1 MDAWH
6 RDGGGD
12 RLHKLRVPVL
22 VATGAEDIVIPAS
35 NALTL
40 VNAIPGVWLAQFKGG
55 GHAFMAQYPQPL
67 SDLIN
72 KFLAL

>member
-1 MDAWH
+1 MPLH
-6 RDGGGD
+6 GD
-12 RLHKLRVPVL
+12 PKCTI
-22 VATGAEDIVIPAS
+22 AFTEA

-40 VNAIPGVWLAQFKGG
+40 VNAIPGAWLAQFRGG
-55 GHAFMAQYPQPL
+55 GHAFLAQYPQSL